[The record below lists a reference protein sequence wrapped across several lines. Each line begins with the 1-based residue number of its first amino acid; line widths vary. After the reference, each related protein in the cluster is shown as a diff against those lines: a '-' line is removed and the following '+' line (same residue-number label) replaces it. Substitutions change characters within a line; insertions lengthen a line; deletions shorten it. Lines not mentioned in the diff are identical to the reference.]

1 MTARLSNGLD
11 FDAVDPSSG
20 SVPSLVTGTVQH
32 SSGSGQLVIAV
43 NGTVAAVSEIY
54 PEAHKPSFAG
64 FVNDAL
70 FTAGKNDLALYEV
83 VGDADPELRPVAIR

>member
-1 MTARLSNGLD
+1 M
-11 FDAVDPSSG
+11 
-20 SVPSLVTGTVQH
+20 
-32 SSGSGQLVIAV
+32 
-43 NGTVAAVSEIY
+43 SEIY
-54 PEAHKPSFAG
+54 PEANKPSFAG